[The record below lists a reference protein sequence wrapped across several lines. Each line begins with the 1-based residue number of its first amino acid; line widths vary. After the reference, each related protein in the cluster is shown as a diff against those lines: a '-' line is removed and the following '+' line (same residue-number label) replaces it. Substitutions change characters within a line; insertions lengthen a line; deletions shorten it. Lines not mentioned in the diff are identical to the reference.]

1 MGEVKK
7 PKAKPAPVA
16 AFNSPFEL
24 GVRMVYLLNSL
35 QPTGADLQKLVLL
48 DYAVVYSNDLGGP
61 PSLHTPVPYR
71 GSEYL
76 SRRGLIE
83 QGLYL
88 MSTRGL
94 VAVTMDKSGIT
105 YFAGDVARAMVGAL
119 TSPYL
124 RELEGRCRWAAHS
137 FSLMSSRE
145 MTEKF
150 AQQGRLWG
158 AEFEGADHG
167 GHLWQ

>member
-1 MGEVKK
+1 MGEIRSKSK
-7 PKAKPAPVA
+7 PIQVA

-35 QPTGADLQKLVLL
+35 QPAGADLQKLVLL
-48 DYAVVYSNDLGGP
+48 DYAVVYSDDLGGP

-94 VAVTMDKSGIT
+94 VAVTMDTSGIT
-105 YFAGDVARAMVGAL
+105 YYAGAAARAMVGAL

-124 RELEGRCRWAAHS
+124 RELEGRCRWAAET
-137 FSLMSSRE
+137 FALLSSQE
-145 MTEKF
+145 MTETF
-150 AQQGRLWG
+150 AQQGHLWG
-158 AEFEGADHG
+158 AEFEGAQHRRQR
-167 GHLWQ
+167 WQ

>member
-1 MGEVKK
+1 MKK
-7 PKAKPAPVA
+7 SKPLA

-35 QPTGADLQKLVLL
+35 QPAGADLQKLVLL
-48 DYAVVYSNDLGGP
+48 DYAIVYSDDLGGP

-71 GSEYL
+71 GSEYM
-76 SRRGLIE
+76 SRRDLIA

-94 VAVTMDKSGIT
+94 VAIVMDEAGIT
-105 YFAGDVARAMVGAL
+105 YFAGDTARTMVGAL

-124 RELEGRCRWAAHS
+124 RELEGRCRWAATN
-137 FSLMSSRE
+137 FAKLSSTD
-145 MTEKF
+145 MTERF
-150 AQQGRLWG
+150 AQQGYLWG
-158 AEFEGADHG
+158 AEFEGAATRG
-167 GHLWQ
+167 RKWQ

>member
-1 MGEVKK
+1 MKK
-7 PKAKPAPVA
+7 KTRSIAT
-16 AFNSPFEL
+16 FNSPFEL

-35 QPTGADLQKLVLL
+35 QPESADLQKLVLL
-48 DYAVVYSNDLGGP
+48 DYAVVYSDDLGGP

-76 SRRGLIE
+76 SRRDLIA

-94 VAVTMDKSGIT
+94 VNAAMDETGVT
-105 YFAGDVARAMVGAL
+105 YFAGDTARTMVGAL

-124 RELEGRCRWAAHS
+124 RELEGRCRWAAAA
-137 FSLMSSRE
+137 FAELNSRQ
-145 MTEKF
+145 MTERF
-150 AQQGRLWG
+150 AQQGHLWG
-158 AEFEGADHG
+158 AEFDGIGAKAYQ
-167 GHLWQ
+167 WQ

>member
-1 MGEVKK
+1 MKK
-7 PKAKPAPVA
+7 SKPIAT
-16 AFNSPFEL
+16 FNSPFEL

-35 QPTGADLQKLVLL
+35 QPSGADLQKLVLL
-48 DYAVVYSNDLGGP
+48 DYVIVYSDDLGGP

-76 SRRGLIE
+76 SRRYLIA

-94 VAVTMDKSGIT
+94 VAVAMDETGIT
-105 YFAGDVARAMVGAL
+105 YFAGDIARTMVGAL

-124 RELEGRCRWAAHS
+124 RELEGRCRWAATT
-137 FSLMSSRE
+137 FARLSSRD
-145 MTEKF
+145 MTERF
-150 AQQGRLWG
+150 SQQGHLWG
-158 AEFEGADHG
+158 AEFEDASAREYQ
-167 GHLWQ
+167 WQ

>member
-1 MGEVKK
+1 MTK
-7 PKAKPAPVA
+7 PKPIA

-35 QPTGADLQKLVLL
+35 QPAGADLQKLVLL
-48 DYAVVYSNDLGGP
+48 DYAVVYSDDLGGP

-76 SRRGLIE
+76 SRRDLIA

-94 VAVTMDKSGIT
+94 VAVSMDECGIT
-105 YFAGDVARAMVGAL
+105 YFADVSAPTMLRAL
-119 TSPYL
+119 SPYL
-124 RELEGRCRWAAHS
+124 RELENRCRWAAAT
-137 FSLMSSRE
+137 FAALSSRDL
-145 MTEKF
+145 TDRF
-150 AQQGRLWG
+150 AQEGRLWG
-158 AEFEGADHG
+158 AEFEGANAR
-167 GHLWQ
+167 GHQWQ

>member
-1 MGEVKK
+1 MK
-7 PKAKPAPVA
+7 KAKLLP

-24 GVRMVYLLNSL
+24 GFRMVYMLNSL
-35 QPTGADLQKLVLL
+35 QPVGADLQKLVLL
-48 DYAVVYSNDLGGP
+48 DYAIVYSDDLGGP

-76 SRRGLIE
+76 SRRELIA

-94 VAVTMDKSGIT
+94 IAVTTDDTGIT
-105 YFAGDVARAMVGAL
+105 YFAGDTARTMVGAL

-124 RELEGRCRWAAHS
+124 RELEGRCRWAAAT
-137 FSLMSSRE
+137 FATVSSQE
-145 MTEKF
+145 MTRQF
-150 AQQGRLWG
+150 AQQGHLWG
-158 AEFEGADHG
+158 AEFEGADAR
-167 GHLWQ
+167 GHQWQ

>member
-1 MGEVKK
+1 MKK
-7 PKAKPAPVA
+7 SKSIA

-35 QPTGADLQKLVLL
+35 QPAGADLQKLVLL
-48 DYAVVYSNDLGGP
+48 DYAVVYSADLGGP

-76 SRRGLIE
+76 SRRDLIA

-94 VAVTMDKSGIT
+94 VAVAMDKSGIT
-105 YFAGDVARAMVGAL
+105 YYAGDAARSMVGAL
-119 TSPYL
+119 ISPYL
-124 RELEGRCRWAAHS
+124 RELEGRCRWAAGV
-137 FSLMSSRE
+137 FSMLSSRD
-145 MTEKF
+145 MTERF
-150 AQQGRLWG
+150 SRQGHLWG
-158 AEFEGADHG
+158 AEFEGSEHRG
-167 GHLWQ
+167 RPWQ

>member
-1 MGEVKK
+1 MKK
-7 PKAKPAPVA
+7 SKLAA

-48 DYAVVYSNDLGGP
+48 DYAIVYSADLGGP

-71 GSEYL
+71 GGEYL
-76 SRRGLIE
+76 SRRDLIA

-88 MSTRGL
+88 MSTRDL
-94 VAVTMDKSGIT
+94 VAVATDKTGIT
-105 YFAGDVARAMVGAL
+105 YFAGNTARAMVGAL

-124 RELEGRCRWAAHS
+124 RELDGRCRWAAAN
-137 FSLMSSRE
+137 FATLSSRD
-145 MTEKF
+145 MTLRF
-150 AQQGRLWG
+150 ADRGHLWG
-158 AEFEGADHG
+158 AEFEGTRAL
-167 GHLWQ
+167 GHQWQ

>member
-1 MGEVKK
+1 MKK
-7 PKAKPAPVA
+7 SKPIA

-24 GVRMVYLLNSL
+24 GVRMVYLLNAL

-48 DYAVVYSNDLGGP
+48 DYAVVYSDDLGGP

-76 SRRGLIE
+76 SRRDLIA

-94 VAVTMDKSGIT
+94 VAVSMDNTGIT
-105 YFAGDVARAMVGAL
+105 YFAGDTARTMVGAL

-124 RELEGRCRWAAHS
+124 RELEGRCRWAAET
-137 FSLMSSRE
+137 FAILSSRE
-145 MTEKF
+145 MTERF
-150 AQQGRLWG
+150 AQQGHLWG
-158 AEFEGADHG
+158 AEFEGADAR
-167 GHLWQ
+167 GHQWQ